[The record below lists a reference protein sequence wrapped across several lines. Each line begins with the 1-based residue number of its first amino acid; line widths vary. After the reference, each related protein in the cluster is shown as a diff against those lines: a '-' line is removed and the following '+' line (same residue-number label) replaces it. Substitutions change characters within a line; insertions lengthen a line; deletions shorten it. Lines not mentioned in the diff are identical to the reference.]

1 MESVIGSEKQPYL
14 FRVCAVKK
22 GALLLPEG
30 APSLRWQAAPRS
42 WEPLF
47 LRPRAGWEA
56 GFTSRSSIAK
66 FFEKG
71 LVISVNESQLGLFYG
86 LSFLCVAIAFA
97 FAAYLY
103 LWVKKQKTENAKIQE
118 VSLLIKQGA
127 NTFMRREYLVLAK
140 FAVVAAVVILVLL
153 PSPIWTGNIVD
164 NISMAIAYLCGTA
177 LSAIAGKIGIL
188 VATLSNGRTAEAAQ
202 KGIKPAFL
210 IGFRGGAVM
219 GLLVVGCSLLGVAA
233 VLLVTGDSSIL
244 LGFSFGASSLAL
256 FAKAG
261 GGIFTKTADVS
272 ADLTGKV
279 ELGIPEDD
287 PRNPAVIADN
297 VGDNV
302 GDVAGMGADLFDSN
316 VAAMASALV
325 LAQSLSGGD
334 FNNVSMVFCYAI
346 LGLFASIIGIAT
358 ARVGKKGDPTTAL
371 NSSTYVTT
379 AIYLVLTAGATA
391 LFPGFSWRI
400 WGAAAVGLLVGVIIG
415 ITTDYFTDDS
425 KSPVKK
431 VAKASSSGPAFTV
444 LSGISYG
451 FISALPAMVGIAIS
465 ALIAYKLCEP
475 MGEGYAI
482 FGISMAAVG
491 MLSIVGMIISND
503 AYGPIVDNARG
514 LAEMGGLGEETIRT
528 ADELDSAGNTV
539 KAVTK
544 GFSISAAGL
553 TVISLLGAFMSE
565 ANDALAAAGR
575 ELITGFDIMSPTV
588 FFGVLVGAVVPA
600 VFSAMLILGVDKNAQ
615 RMVAEIH
622 RQFNSIKGLREGK
635 PGVKPEYD
643 KCIDIATSGSLRE
656 LIPAGLMS
664 IIATVVVGF
673 IGGPS
678 AIGGF
683 LLGNIVS
690 GLLLALFMSNAGGLW
705 DNCKKYIEAGAEGGK
720 GSDSHKAAVIG
731 DTVGDP
737 FKDTAGPS
745 INTQITVVSLVSS
758 LLSSVF
764 VMFSFF
770 S

>member
-1 MESVIGSEKQPYL
+1 MEERLS
-14 FRVCAVKK
+14 
-22 GALLLPEG
+22 
-30 APSLRWQAAPRS
+30 
-42 WEPLF
+42 
-47 LRPRAGWEA
+47 
-56 GFTSRSSIAK
+56 
-66 FFEKG
+66 
-71 LVISVNESQLGLFYG
+71 LFYG
-86 LSFLCVAIAFA
+86 LSFLTAIVAFA
-97 FAAYLY
+97 FAVYLY
-103 LWVKKQKTENAKIQE
+103 LWVKRQRVRNARIAK
-118 VSLLIKQGA
+118 VSALIKEGA
-127 NTFMRREYLVLAK
+127 NTFMRREYKILAM
-140 FAVVAAVVILVLL
+140 FAGTAAVVIFILL
-153 PSPIWTGNIVD
+153 PSPIWKGSVLHNL
-164 NISMAIAYLCGTA
+164 SMSLSYLAGA
-177 LSAIAGKIGIL
+177 VLSAIAGKIGIL
-188 VATLSNGRTAEAAQ
+188 VATLSNSRTAESAQ

-219 GLLVVGCSLLGVAA
+219 GLLVVGCSLFGVAA
-233 VLLVTGDSSIL
+233 VLMLTGDTTVL

-325 LAQSLSGGD
+325 IAQSLSDGR
-334 FNNVSMVFCYAI
+334 FANMSMIFCYAI
-346 LGLFASIIGIAT
+346 LGLLASIVGIAT
-358 ARVGKKGDPTTAL
+358 ARVGKNGSPTHAL

-379 AIYLVLTAGATA
+379 AVFLILTAVATA
-391 LFPGFSWRI
+391 CFNGFSWRI
-400 WGAAAVGLLVGVIIG
+400 WGASATGLLVGVVIG
-415 ITTDYFTDDS
+415 ITTDYFTDDTKPIVS
-425 KSPVKK
+425 K
-431 VAKASSSGPAFTV
+431 VAQASASGPAFTI
-444 LSGISYG
+444 LSGVSYG
-451 FISALPAMVGIAIS
+451 FISAMPAMVGIAIS
-465 ALIAYKLCEP
+465 ALVAYTLCEP
-475 MGEGYAI
+475 MGDGYAI

-514 LAEMGGLGEETIRT
+514 LAEMGDLGEETIRI

-544 GFSISAAGL
+544 GFSIGAAGL

-565 ANDALAAAGR
+565 ANAALAEAGKP
-575 ELITGFDIMSPTV
+575 LITGFDIMYPTV
-588 FFGVLVGAVVPA
+588 FFGILIGAAIPA
-600 VFSAMLILGVDKNAQ
+600 VFSAMLILGVDRNAQ

-622 RQFNSIKGLREGK
+622 RQFDTIKGLREGK
-635 PGVKPEYD
+635 AGVDPEYD
-643 KCIDIATSGSLRE
+643 RCIDIATTGALHE
-656 LIPAGLMS
+656 LIPAGLMT
-664 IIATVVVGF
+664 IIATLVVGF
-673 IGGPS
+673 IGGPL

-705 DNCKKYIEAGAEGGK
+705 DNSKKYVESGNVGGK
-720 GSDSHKAAVIG
+720 GSEAHKAAVIG

-745 INTQITVVSLVSS
+745 INTQITVVSLVAS
-758 LLSSVF
+758 LLSSIF
-764 VMFSFF
+764 VSFSFF
-770 S
+770 G

>member
-1 MESVIGSEKQPYL
+1 MENQ
-14 FRVCAVKK
+14 
-22 GALLLPEG
+22 LP
-30 APSLRWQAAPRS
+30 
-42 WEPLF
+42 
-47 LRPRAGWEA
+47 
-56 GFTSRSSIAK
+56 
-66 FFEKG
+66 
-71 LVISVNESQLGLFYG
+71 LFYG
-86 LSFLCVAIAFA
+86 LSFLTAALAFA

-103 LWVKKQKTENAKIQE
+103 LWVKKQPTQNERIIE
-118 VSLLIKQGA
+118 VSALIKAGA
-127 NTFMRREYLVLAK
+127 NTFMRREYRILAT
-140 FAVVAAVVILVLL
+140 FAGVAAVIIFVLL
-153 PSPIWTGNIVD
+153 PSPVWSGNILD
-164 NISMAIAYLCGTA
+164 NVSMALAYLAGTA
-177 LSAIAGKIGIL
+177 LSAVAGKIGVL
-188 VATLSNGRTAEAAQ
+188 VATLSNGRAAEGAQ

-219 GLLVVGCSLLGVAA
+219 GLLVVGCSLFGVAA
-233 VLLVTGDSSIL
+233 VLMIVGDSSIL

-325 LAQSLSGGD
+325 IAQSLSGGALA
-334 FNNVSMVFCYAI
+334 NVSMVFCYAI
-346 LGLFASIIGIAT
+346 LGLLASVIGIAT
-358 ARVGKKGDPTTAL
+358 ARIGKNGNPTHAL

-379 AIYLVLTAGATA
+379 AVFLVLTALATLA
-391 LFPGFSWRI
+391 FDGFSWRI
-400 WGAAAVGLLVGVIIG
+400 WGASATGLLVGVIIG
-415 ITTDYFTDDS
+415 ITTDYFTDDTR
-425 KSPVKK
+425 PIVQR
-431 VAKASSSGPAFTV
+431 VAHASGSGPAFTV
-444 LSGISYG
+444 LSGVAYG
-451 FISALPAMVGIAIS
+451 FISALPAMVGIAVS
-465 ALIAYKLCEP
+465 ALVAYQLCDP
-475 MGEGYAI
+475 LGEGYAI
-482 FGISMAAVG
+482 FGIAMAAVG

-544 GFSISAAGL
+544 GFSIGAAGL

-565 ANDALAAAGR
+565 ANTALAEAGK

-588 FFGVLVGAVVPA
+588 FFGVLIGAAIPA
-600 VFSAMLILGVDKNAQ
+600 VFSAMLILGVDRNAQ

-622 RQFNSIKGLREGK
+622 RQFNTIVGLREGK
-635 PGVKPEYD
+635 TKPEYD
-643 KCIDIATSGSLRE
+643 KCIDIATAGALRE
-656 LIPAGLMS
+656 LIPAGLMT
-664 IIATVVVGF
+664 IIATVIVGF
-673 IGGPS
+673 IGGPM

-690 GLLLALFMSNAGGLW
+690 GLLLALFMSNSGGLW
-705 DNCKKYIEAGAEGGK
+705 DNSKKYIEAGNEGGK
-720 GSDSHKAAVIG
+720 GSEAHKSAVIG

-764 VMFSFF
+764 VAFSLFG
-770 S
+770 

>member
-1 MESVIGSEKQPYL
+1 MEQHLS
-14 FRVCAVKK
+14 
-22 GALLLPEG
+22 
-30 APSLRWQAAPRS
+30 
-42 WEPLF
+42 
-47 LRPRAGWEA
+47 
-56 GFTSRSSIAK
+56 
-66 FFEKG
+66 
-71 LVISVNESQLGLFYG
+71 LFYG
-86 LSFLCVAIAFA
+86 LSFLTAVLAFLYA
-97 FAAYLY
+97 VYLY
-103 LWVKKQKTENAKIQE
+103 LWVKKQPVKNATIIE
-118 VSLLIKQGA
+118 VSKLIKDGA
-127 NTFMRREYLVLAK
+127 NTFMRREYSILAK
-140 FAVVAAVVILVLL
+140 FAGVIAIIIFILL
-153 PSPIWTGNIVD
+153 PSPIWEGNFLT
-164 NISMAIAYLCGTA
+164 NLSMAIAYLFGTA
-177 LSAIAGKIGIL
+177 FSAIAGKIGIM
-188 VATLSNGRTAEAAQ
+188 VATHSNSRAAEGA
-202 KGIKPAFL
+202 KEGIKPAFL

-219 GLLVVGCSLLGVAA
+219 GLLVVGCSLFGVAA
-233 VLLVTGDSSIL
+233 VLMIAGDSSIL

-325 LAQSLSGGD
+325 IAESLSGTGL
-334 FNNVSMVFCYAI
+334 NNVSMVFCYAI
-346 LGLFASIIGIAT
+346 LGLLSSIIGIAT
-358 ARVGKKGDPTTAL
+358 AKIGKNGNPTRAL

-379 AIYLVLTAGATA
+379 GIFLVLTAVATA
-391 LFPGFSWRI
+391 LCPGFSWRI
-400 WGAAAVGLLVGVIIG
+400 WGASATGLLVGVIIG

-425 KSPVKK
+425 KPIVKR
-431 VAKASSSGPAFTV
+431 VAHASGSGPAFTV
-444 LSGISYG
+444 LSGVSYG
-451 FISALPAMVGIAIS
+451 FISALPAMVGIAVS
-465 ALIAYKLCEP
+465 ALIAYQLCAP
-475 MGEGYAI
+475 IGDGYAI

-514 LAEMGGLGEETIRT
+514 LAEMGGLGEETIMT

-544 GFSISAAGL
+544 GFSIGAAGL

-565 ANDALAAAGR
+565 ANAALANAGK
-575 ELITGFDIMSPTV
+575 ELITGFDIMEPTV
-588 FFGVLVGAVVPA
+588 FFGILIGAAIPA

-622 RQFNSIKGLREGK
+622 RQFNSIPGLKAGK
-635 PGVKPEYD
+635 KGVKPDYG
-643 KCIDIATSGSLRE
+643 KCIDIATSGALKE
-656 LIPAGLMS
+656 LIPAGLMT
-664 IIATVVVGF
+664 IISTLIVGF
-673 IGGPS
+673 IGGPKS
-678 AIGGF
+678 IGGF
-683 LLGNIVS
+683 LLGNITS

-705 DNCKKYIEAGAEGGK
+705 DNAKKYVEAGNEGGK
-720 GSDSHKAAVIG
+720 GSEAHKAAVIG

-758 LLSSVF
+758 LMSTLF
-764 VMFSFF
+764 VAFSIFG
-770 S
+770 

>member
-1 MESVIGSEKQPYL
+1 MEP
-14 FRVCAVKK
+14 
-22 GALLLPEG
+22 
-30 APSLRWQAAPRS
+30 
-42 WEPLF
+42 
-47 LRPRAGWEA
+47 
-56 GFTSRSSIAK
+56 
-66 FFEKG
+66 
-71 LVISVNESQLGLFYG
+71 QLSLFYG
-86 LSFLCVAIAFA
+86 LSILTAAIAFA
-97 FAAYLY
+97 FAVYLY
-103 LWVKKQKTENAKIQE
+103 LWVKRQPQQNDTIHDVAA
-118 VSLLIKQGA
+118 LIREGA
-127 NTFMRREYLVLAK
+127 NTFMNREYKILGI
-140 FAVVAAVVILVLL
+140 FAAAAALLILLFL
-153 PSPIWTGNIVD
+153 PSPIWKGGAAD
-164 NISMAIAYLCGTA
+164 NISMALAYIAGTV
-177 LSAIAGKIGIL
+177 LSAIAGKIGVL
-188 VATLSNGRTAEAAQ
+188 VASLSNGRSAEAAQ
-202 KGIKPAFL
+202 QGIKPSFL

-219 GLLVVGCSLLGVAA
+219 GLLVVGCSLLGVSA
-233 VLLVTGDSSIL
+233 VLMLVGDASIL

-316 VAAMASALV
+316 VAAMTSALV
-325 LAQSLSGGD
+325 IAQSLAGD
-334 FNNVSMVFCYAI
+334 FNNVSMVFCYAL
-346 LGLFASIIGIAT
+346 LGLLASIIGIAT
-358 ARVGKKGDPTTAL
+358 ARIGKNGSPTKAL

-379 AIYLVLTAGATA
+379 GIFMALTAIATA
-391 LFPGFSWRI
+391 LFEGFSWRI
-400 WGAAAVGLLVGVIIG
+400 WGASTTGLLVGVIIG
-415 ITTDYFTDDS
+415 ITTDYFTDDTM
-425 KSPVKK
+425 PIVHK
-431 VAKASSSGPAFTV
+431 VAHASKSGPAFTI

-451 FISALPAMVGIAIS
+451 FISALPAMIGIAVS
-465 ALIAYKLCEP
+465 ALVAYKLCAP
-475 MGEGYAI
+475 MGDGYAI

-514 LAEMGGLGEETIRT
+514 LAEMGGLGEETIRI

-544 GFSISAAGL
+544 GFSIGAAGL

-565 ANDALAAAGR
+565 VNVALTAAGKAP
-575 ELITGFDIMSPTV
+575 ITGFDLMDPNV
-588 FFGVLVGAVVPA
+588 FFGIMIGAAIPA

-622 RQFNSIKGLREGK
+622 RQFDTIVGLREGV
-635 PGVKPEYD
+635 PGVKPEYG
-643 KCIDIATSGSLRE
+643 KCIDIAAAGALKE

-664 IIATVVVGF
+664 ILATVAVGF
-673 IGGPS
+673 IGGPR
-678 AIGGF
+678 AVGGF

-705 DNCKKYIEAGAEGGK
+705 DNSKKYVESGHEGGK
-720 GSDSHKAAVIG
+720 GSDAHKSAVIG

-745 INTQITVVSLVSS
+745 INTQITVVSLVAS
-758 LLSSVF
+758 LLSSLF
-764 VMFSFF
+764 VSFSLFM
-770 S
+770 